1 VNSGLFAILLLAQI
15 QTGEIR
21 LQVRDASGV
30 GMEASG
36 TLESLAAGI
45 SRSFETDPEGTHR
58 FTALPFGVYR
68 LEVQREGFSRQSFL
82 IDVRSQV
89 PVMHTATMAIV
100 PVASSIEIR
109 DEATLIDPTT
119 AGSAE
124 HFGAEYLNYRAS
136 SAPGRSVIDVVNQQ
150 PGWLLEA
157 NGILHPRGS
166 EYDVQY
172 VRPSSRRLISTADGF
187 VPHCRSI
194 FLGE

>member
-1 VNSGLFAILLLAQI
+1 
-15 QTGEIR
+15 
-21 LQVRDASGV
+21 
-30 GMEASG
+30 
-36 TLESLAAGI
+36 
-45 SRSFETDPEGTHR
+45 
-58 FTALPFGVYR
+58 
-68 LEVQREGFSRQSFL
+68 
-82 IDVRSQV
+82 
-89 PVMHTATMAIV
+89 MHTATMAIV

-187 VPHCRSI
+187 VPHSRSI
-194 FLGE
+194 FLWE